1 MTVATTGWRP
11 VDAALVAVIVV
22 LLMGSG
28 VLALAETS
36 LVRTSRVKARA
47 LSDQRRHGARPLARL
62 VEHPER
68 FLNPILLLV
77 LVCQLVSATLVGVLA
92 EQWFGPIGVVFG
104 TVFEV
109 VVIFVLFEAV
119 PKNWAVHNPESA
131 ALFSAPMVA
140 ALVRFPPVRAAS
152 TVLIGLADLI
162 IGRRGG
168 DKLEPPNVTESELLA
183 MADVAHADDVIEPD
197 ERAFIHSIIDFGDTV
212 VREVMVPRP
221 DMVTTEQGASVSDA
235 LIEALAAGFSRL
247 PVYRENI
254 DDVVGI
260 AYAKDLMRA
269 EHAGQGA
276 EPVGTHVREPHFVPE
291 QKRVASMLREMQEDK
306 FHLAVVVDEYGG
318 TVGLVT
324 LEDLIEEL
332 VGEIVDEF
340 DVEEPGT
347 EHLPGGGVVVAG
359 RLPVDDAAELLGAP
373 LPEGGWDSV
382 GGLFLDLAGRVP
394 AEGESV
400 IVDGFRLVA
409 ERMQGRRIARVRIE
423 PAGAAEPPAAPPD

>member
-1 MTVATTGWRP
+1 M
-11 VDAALVAVIVV
+11 
-22 LLMGSG
+22 
-28 VLALAETS
+28 
-36 LVRTSRVKARA
+36 
-47 LSDQRRHGARPLARL
+47 RL
-62 VEHPER
+62 VERPER

-92 EQWFGPIGVVFG
+92 EQWFGPIGVVLG

-119 PKNWAVHNPESA
+119 PKNWAVHNPERA

-152 TVLIGLADLI
+152 KVLIGMANFIL
-162 IGRRGG
+162 GRRGDSAG
-168 DKLEPPNVTESELLA
+168 VAQNVTEYELLA
-183 MADVAHADDVIEPD
+183 MADVAHAEDVIETE

-221 DMVTTEQGASVSDA
+221 DMVTAEADASVSDA
-235 LIEALAAGFSRL
+235 LRQALAAGYSRL
-247 PVYRENI
+247 PVYHENV

-260 AYAKDLMRA
+260 AYAKDLMRR
-269 EHAGQGA
+269 EHEGRGP
-276 EPVGTHVREPHFVPE
+276 EPVGEHVRPAQFVPE
-291 QKRVASMLREMQEDK
+291 TKRVASMLREMQEAK

-340 DVEEPGT
+340 DVEEPGV
-347 EHLPGGGVVVAG
+347 ERLDGGGIIVAG
-359 RLPVDDAAELLGAP
+359 RMPIDDAAELLGTE

-382 GGLFLDLAGRVP
+382 GGLFLDMAGRVP
-394 AEGESV
+394 TEGESV
-400 IVDGFRLVA
+400 TVDGLRLVA
-409 ERMQGRRIARVRIE
+409 ERVQGRRIARVRIE
-423 PAGAAEPPAAPPD
+423 PAPAREHPRHPD